1 MSFAEYWQALS
12 TRSKWGLSIGLIGIV
27 AFVGCGIYW
36 TMRPDYEVAIRSSS
50 PERIAAAVREIE
62 RLKIPYRVSADGNA
76 VEVPSGQLGRV
87 RVGVSQG
94 AGGAG
99 NGVGFELFNNT
110 DFSTTEFTQ
119 KINYQRALQGELAR
133 TISSIEGI
141 SSARVHLV
149 LPESGFLRRQSA
161 KPTAAVTVF
170 TEGGAQLNAAQVQG
184 IQKLVAASVP
194 EIRLDDIA
202 VIDQDG
208 VALTRT
214 HSGMDDSAP
223 NGRLDMKRDVDAYLE
238 GKIRK
243 MLTHADPDGDFSI
256 SVDAALRQD
265 DIRVTTEDVLP
276 AADPTVGAKQTG
288 VLVRERQ
295 TNRSEASANEPAG
308 GASGPQSAATTREV
322 EYKVGHR
329 IEQVVT
335 APGGVERISIAVV
348 GRVASNAIDAANLR
362 DLVMH
367 AVGASE
373 ERGDSVA
380 VVLLPSGAHQS
391 NKGPEQLLPSTAGRT
406 SASVDGHTAP
416 VSRVIAWVV
425 GGLLALL
432 LLIALVWRRTPPAA
446 AAQTDLS
453 EAELARIVGKIE
465 NWLQEARAHGTN

>member
-1 MSFAEYWQALS
+1 MSIAEYWQAL
-12 TRSKWGLSIGLIGIV
+12 KLQGKVGLSAGLLAIV
-27 AFVGCGIYW
+27 AFLGGGLYW

-62 RLKIPYRVSADGNA
+62 RLKIPYRVSADGSA

-99 NGVGFELFNNT
+99 SGVGFELFNNT

-133 TISSIEGI
+133 TISSIEGV

-149 LPESGFLRRQSA
+149 LPESGFLRRQGTKA
-161 KPTAAVTVF
+161 TAAVTVV
-170 TEGGAQLNAAQVQG
+170 TESGVQLSPPQVQG
-184 IQKLVAASVP
+184 IQKLIAASVP

-202 VIDQDG
+202 VLDQDG

-214 HSGMDDSAP
+214 RSGTDDVAGH
-223 NGRLDMKRDVDAYLE
+223 GRLDMQRDVDAYLE

-243 MLTHADPDGDFSI
+243 MLMHADPEGDFSI
-256 SVDAALRQD
+256 SVDATLRQD
-265 DIRVTTEDVLP
+265 DVRVTTEDVLP
-276 AADPTVGAKQTG
+276 ADASAGAKQAG

-295 TNRSEASANEPAG
+295 TQRSEAPANEPSNA
-308 GASGPQSAATTREV
+308 ASGAQSAATTREV

-329 IEQVVT
+329 VEQVVT
-335 APGGVERISIAVV
+335 APGGIERVSIAVIGHV
-348 GRVASNAIDAANLR
+348 SSTSIDALNLR

-380 VVLLPSGAHQS
+380 VVLLPVNSHHQT
-391 NKGPEQLLPSTAGRT
+391 KGPEQLLPSVAGQSGSVVADRHTSRT
-406 SASVDGHTAP
+406 SQVVGW
-416 VSRVIAWVV
+416 IV
-425 GGLLALL
+425 GGLLLL
-432 LLIALVWRRTPPAA
+432 ATLIWLMARRQPRVATSPRE
-446 AAQTDLS
+446 LS
-453 EAELARIVGKIE
+453 DAELEQVVTKIE
-465 NWLQEARAHGTN
+465 TWLQEAKAHGTN